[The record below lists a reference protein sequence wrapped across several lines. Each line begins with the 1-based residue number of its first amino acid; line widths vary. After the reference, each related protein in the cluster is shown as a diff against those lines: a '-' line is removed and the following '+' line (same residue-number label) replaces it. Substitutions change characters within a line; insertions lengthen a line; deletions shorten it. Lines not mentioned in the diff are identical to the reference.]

1 MGENAL
7 AAEAR
12 SGTGKGVARKL
23 RAEGR
28 IPGVVYGKGRESRP
42 VVVDVRAL
50 ERLLQASGA
59 GLNTLIDLKLDGG
72 EQVVLVKE
80 LQREPVRGRYLHADF
95 YAVDLTRT
103 VEVSVPLH
111 FVGKAPGIEYG
122 GILDLPLRE
131 VQLEC
136 LPRAIPEFIEVDVS
150 GLDMGQSLH
159 VRDLVLPEGV
169 TMRSDPDLA
178 MATVVAPRA
187 EEEAAAPVETVV
199 EGEAA
204 AEAGAAAP
212 EAGEGEER

>member
-1 MGENAL
+1 VGENAL

-12 SGTGKGVARKL
+12 TEAGSGIARKL

-28 IPGVVYGKGRESRP
+28 LPGVLYGKGRESRAIS
-42 VVVDVRAL
+42 VDARAL
-50 ERLLQASGA
+50 QQLLHASGA
-59 GLNTLIDLKLDGG
+59 GLNTLIDLQLDGA

-80 LQREPVRGRYLHADF
+80 LQREPVRGAYLHADF

-111 FVGKAPGIEYG
+111 FVGKARGIEYG
-122 GILDLPLRE
+122 GILDHPLRE
-131 VQLEC
+131 VVLEC
-136 LPRAIPEFIEVDVS
+136 LPRAIPEHIEVDVS

-169 TMRSDPDLA
+169 TMQSDPDLA
-178 MATVVAPRA
+178 VATVVAPRV
-187 EEEAAAPVETVV
+187 EEEAAPEAPVV

-204 AEAGAAAP
+204 AEAAAAAP